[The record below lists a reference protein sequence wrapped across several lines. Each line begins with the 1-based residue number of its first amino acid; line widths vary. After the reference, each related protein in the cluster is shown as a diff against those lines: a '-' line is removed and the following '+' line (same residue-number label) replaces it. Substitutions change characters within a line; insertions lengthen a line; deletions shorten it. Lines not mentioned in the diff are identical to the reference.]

1 MLKLCFILLD
11 RASFYE
17 KSFSDFLHKFLD
29 KSERNF
35 LGKVAISACLMG
47 EQCRYDAT
55 DNYDVELM
63 TKLEGYELVPFCPE
77 DHAFGSPRPTMD
89 LIQTEQAL
97 QNFLISM

>member
-35 LGKVAISACLMG
+35 LGAL
-47 EQCRYDAT
+47 
-55 DNYDVELM
+55 L
-63 TKLEGYELVPFCPE
+63 LEKE
-77 DHAFGSPRPTMD
+77 
-89 LIQTEQAL
+89 I
-97 QNFLISM
+97 